1 MFLNTEDGINRV
13 AVRSTMAPGTI
24 TVSASRDELKPAM
37 VTWTSKAVEVVDG
50 LSQEAE
56 VTLEPAAAK

>member
-1 MFLNTEDGINRV
+1 MYLNTEDGINRV

-24 TVSASRDELKPAM
+24 TVSASRAGLKPAM

-50 LSQEAE
+50 LSQEAV
-56 VTLEPAAAK
+56 VTLEPAGK